1 MKIPTQPTLPA
12 EQPFTNLEEMFV
24 QESPPGLWPENQ
36 NSNFGILRKTMTD
49 LLQDSVDELD
59 QLFNEMFAN
68 TAVQYLSRWEREYG
82 IPVAPSKAAYQ
93 RQTFVL
99 QRLRKGAFT
108 RANRNRIIEDYI
120 RMLQSGGTPITLTA
134 PGIEMVAGGVPIYAE
149 GVVGSAP
156 TLYTIV
162 ETPTNF
168 SYQVRIKNTVTID
181 IDYLNRELQH
191 FTPAGVTWTVVSVAD
206 PFQVVTATRTGV
218 RMALSSTPLNMPQG
232 WFAIRYT
239 ANQASSYSTSNS
251 GLFEWAR
258 TGLEG
263 TERIASWIIS
273 GNMNLAKQSAA
284 GGAIQSVP
292 VSFASGATITVI
304 GAWTPDETKIS
315 FNGAP
320 FVHLSQKITPTLLGP
335 TVVFGGMPGAVGVGA
350 DLKGTFVWAVAG
362 EGKLT
367 DADAATINSFGNTVY
382 YPYQYPGIPTIR
394 WNSADANAW
403 VART

>member
-1 MKIPTQPTLPA
+1 MKTPPQPTLPP
-12 EQPFTNLEEMFV
+12 EKPFTDLEEMFV

-36 NSNFGILRKTMTD
+36 NSNFGVLRKTLTD

-68 TAVQYLSRWEREYG
+68 TAVQYLSRWESEYG
-82 IPVAPSKAAYQ
+82 IPVAPSKLSYQ

-120 RMLQSGGTPITLTA
+120 RMLQSGGTPITLTS
-134 PGIEMVAGGVPIYAE
+134 PGVEMVAGGVPVYAE

-191 FTPAGVTWTVVSVAD
+191 FTPSGITWTVVSVAD
-206 PFQVVTATRTGV
+206 PFQVVAATRTGV
-218 RMALSSTPLNMPQG
+218 RMALASTPLNIPQG

-239 ANQASSYSTSNS
+239 ANQASSYGASNS

-263 TERIASWIIS
+263 TERIASWIIN
-273 GNMNLAKQSAA
+273 GNMNLAKQSPA

-292 VSFASGATITVI
+292 VSFVSGATITVI

-335 TVVFGGMPGAVGVGA
+335 TVVFGGMPGAVGSGA
-350 DLKGTFVWAVAG
+350 DLKGTFVWALAG

>member
-258 TGLEG
+258 TGLES

-273 GNMNLAKQSAA
+273 GNMNLAKQSPA
-284 GGAIQSVP
+284 GGGIQSVP
-292 VSFASGATITVI
+292 VSFVSGATITVI

-335 TVVFGGMPGAVGVGA
+335 TVVFGGMPGAVGSSA
-350 DLKGTFVWAVAG
+350 DLKGTFVWALAG